1 MAKIKDNDA
10 VGLRLANPG
19 LSMQDLD
26 DSGFS
31 GSNISIGSENDYLG
45 LNSI

>member
-26 DSGFS
+26 VRERAIRIY
-31 GSNISIGSENDYLG
+31 NKYVL
-45 LNSI
+45 